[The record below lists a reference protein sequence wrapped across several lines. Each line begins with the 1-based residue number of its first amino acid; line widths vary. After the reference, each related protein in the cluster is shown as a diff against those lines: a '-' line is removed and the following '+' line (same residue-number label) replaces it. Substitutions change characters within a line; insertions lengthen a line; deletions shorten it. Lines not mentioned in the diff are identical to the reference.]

1 MEHSRIT
8 GEDPDGHQH
17 VVRIVSRRPDSVR
30 VVCDTCGYSKWSV
43 AGARG
48 KAERHLGQ
56 EHDADHLR
64 REIPVARWVMT
75 GIGLAVFVV
84 FLLTYGTSR

>member
-1 MEHSRIT
+1 MEHSRVT

-17 VVRIVSRRPDSVR
+17 VVRIVSRRADSVR

-43 AGARG
+43 VGARG

-56 EHDADHLR
+56 EHEAEYLR
-64 REIPVARWVMT
+64 QEFPVARWVMT
-75 GIGLAVFVV
+75 AIGLAVLVV
-84 FLLTYGTSR
+84 FLFTYGPLR